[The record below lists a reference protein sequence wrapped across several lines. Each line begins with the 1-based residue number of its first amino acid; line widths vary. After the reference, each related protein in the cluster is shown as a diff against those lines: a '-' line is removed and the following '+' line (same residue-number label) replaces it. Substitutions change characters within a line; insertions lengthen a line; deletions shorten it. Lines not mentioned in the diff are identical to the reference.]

1 MQFEERT
8 IINAAPEK
16 IFPFYENVSEWSSW
30 DPDVL
35 SSSIDG
41 NFVRGAKG
49 KLKPAKGPEA
59 SIEFIEV
66 IKNKSF
72 TTISK
77 LPLCTMSFEHKLI
90 PSNGMTEVVHKVSFK
105 GLLSPIFGRL
115 IGSEIK
121 KRLPDTLKGLKNIVE
136 SKGS

>member
-1 MQFEERT
+1 MQFEERI
-8 IINAAPEK
+8 IINAAPEE

-30 DPDVL
+30 DPDVI

-41 NFVRGAKG
+41 DFVRGAKG

-59 SIEFIEV
+59 AIEFTEV
-66 IKNKSF
+66 TKNKSF

-90 PSNGMTEVVHKVSFK
+90 PDNEATEVVHKVHFE
-105 GLLSPIFGRL
+105 GLLSPIFGKL
-115 IGSEIK
+115 IGAGIK
-121 KRLPDTLKGLKNIVE
+121 KGLPSTLKGLKNIVE
-136 SKGS
+136 SKES